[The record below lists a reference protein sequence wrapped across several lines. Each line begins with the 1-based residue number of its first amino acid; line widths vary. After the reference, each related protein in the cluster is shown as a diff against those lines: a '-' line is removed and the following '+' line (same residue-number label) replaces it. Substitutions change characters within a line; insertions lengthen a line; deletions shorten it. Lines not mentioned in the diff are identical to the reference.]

1 MRNKKVFEVHF
12 IEDDFASNDIELRVT
27 PGDRRFIFRIAAATA
42 EEAYLEGVKRARLM
56 TDKTFRLN
64 YCKIRQ

>member
-1 MRNKKVFEVHF
+1 MSNKKVFEVHF
-12 IEDDFASNDIELRVT
+12 IEENSACNDIELRVT
-27 PGDRRFIFRIAAATA
+27 PGDRRFIFWIAASTA

-56 TDKTFRLN
+56 TDRTFRLN

>member
-1 MRNKKVFEVHF
+1 MSNKKVFEVHF
-12 IEDDFASNDIELRVT
+12 IEDNFASNDIELRVT